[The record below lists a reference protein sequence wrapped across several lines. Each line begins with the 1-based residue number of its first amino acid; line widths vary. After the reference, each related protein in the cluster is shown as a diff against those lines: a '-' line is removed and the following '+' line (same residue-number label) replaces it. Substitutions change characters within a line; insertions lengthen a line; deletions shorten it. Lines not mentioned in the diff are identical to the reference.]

1 MAPART
7 QGLRIGFAVVLLL
20 TVGTQ
25 ADAQERA
32 GVVTTLQGT
41 VTVMRASL
49 TEPAPLRFRD
59 DIFVRDRIATGDDSL
74 ARVLLGGKA
83 VVTVREHSVVTI
95 TEAPGRSTIDVAAG
109 RAAVAVAR
117 ERMRPGD
124 LVEVKTPNAVA
135 GIRGT
140 VIVAEV
146 LDADRSIIT
155 VLKGLIDVTR
165 LEHGRAVGHP
175 TFVRALQRVRIARGT
190 ALPAPETLLSDA
202 ARDLGREF
210 RVAPP
215 RPTVSAATVA
225 VNQAEM
231 RRAARELASVL
242 PSAVES
248 AGERHGGKADDS
260 EVDDTRRGRKDPGD
274 KVSEPTTAVAHGPK
288 GAGAEAAAS
297 PALTTLPS
305 SASKGHGSA
314 AAGGEAAKG
323 GGPRGGPKPGH
334 RGK

>member
-175 TFVRALQRVRIARGT
+175 TFVRALQRVPAR
-190 ALPAPETLLSDA
+190 
-202 ARDLGREF
+202 
-210 RVAPP
+210 
-215 RPTVSAATVA
+215 
-225 VNQAEM
+225 
-231 RRAARELASVL
+231 
-242 PSAVES
+242 
-248 AGERHGGKADDS
+248 
-260 EVDDTRRGRKDPGD
+260 
-274 KVSEPTTAVAHGPK
+274 
-288 GAGAEAAAS
+288 
-297 PALTTLPS
+297 
-305 SASKGHGSA
+305 
-314 AAGGEAAKG
+314 
-323 GGPRGGPKPGH
+323 
-334 RGK
+334 